1 MAQPKALLD
10 TDTLSAIL
18 RGTPVVAARAR
29 EYLAEHR
36 TFALSIVTRYEI
48 LRGLKAKG
56 ATTQV
61 QAFDRFCDTC
71 LMLPLTDE
79 IVVRAAEIYA
89 TLKRLG
95 QPIGDA
101 DILIGASA
109 LTHGFGVVRDAEA
122 ASPGLPKRQETPGG
136 ARTTGRP
143 RAARG
148 ARRRAGST
156 RS

>member
-18 RGTPVVAARAR
+18 RGTPFVAARSR

-36 TFALSIVTRYEI
+36 AFALSIITRYEI
-48 LRGLKAKG
+48 PRGLKAKG
-56 ATTQV
+56 ATTQA

-71 LMLPLTDE
+71 LIVPLTDE

-89 TLKRLG
+89 TLKRRG
-95 QPIGDA
+95 QPTGDA

-109 LTHGFGVVRDAEA
+109 LTHGFGVVTNNEA
-122 ASPGLPKRQETPGG
+122 HFRRIEGLLVDNWLKP
-136 ARTTGRP
+136 
-143 RAARG
+143 
-148 ARRRAGST
+148 
-156 RS
+156 